1 MTEEDRPACVVD
13 RSPSY
18 WSEMM
23 QMNAKPVTTAA
34 SVRGVWSWPELEVL
48 SIDETAVGAGTQPD
62 NSGQTVS

>member
-1 MTEEDRPACVVD
+1 
-13 RSPSY
+13 
-18 WSEMM
+18 M